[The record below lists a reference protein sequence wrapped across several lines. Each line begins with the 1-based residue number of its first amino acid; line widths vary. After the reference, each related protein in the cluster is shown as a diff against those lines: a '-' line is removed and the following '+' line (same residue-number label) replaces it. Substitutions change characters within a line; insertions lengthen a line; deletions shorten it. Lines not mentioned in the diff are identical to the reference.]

1 MIGLLVAEIRGW
13 LRVLAYWM
21 ADRAWSRVHSKCR
34 ERLVTE
40 WTTELDALCG
50 RDLTQVLTA
59 ARMFRRA
66 AQVNRAWGHNVGGA
80 PRRASHSEQR
90 PKADMDNAK
99 LLAVQALNRWIGQLG
114 DDRWLAGK
122 LRRARSQLEGSYW
135 ARRPLDDHNAERL
148 SLDALER
155 WSVEVAVDD
164 PKLRDQLRSA
174 RSQLE
179 VQQHKRPRAPQHA
192 SHWDLGPSV
201 DEGRRELLSLDA
213 LERWI
218 VELGDDDSELRE
230 QLHRARRKLG
240 TKP

>member
-21 ADRAWSRVHSKCR
+21 ADRASSRVHSKGR
-34 ERLVTE
+34 ERLLTE
-40 WTTELDALCG
+40 WTTELDALRG

-59 ARMFRRA
+59 GRMFRRA
-66 AQVNRAWGHNVGGA
+66 AEVNRAWRHDGGGA
-80 PRRASHSEQR
+80 PRRASHSEQ
-90 PKADMDNAK
+90 PKVDKDNAK
-99 LLAVQALNRWIGQLG
+99 LLAVQALNRWIAQL
-114 DDRWLAGK
+114 DDDHRLAGE
-122 LRRARSQLEGSYW
+122 LRRARSHLEGSYW
-135 ARRPLDDHNAERL
+135 ARRAGHDHNAERL
-148 SLDALER
+148 SLEALER
-155 WSVEVAVDD
+155 WSVEVAVEN

-179 VQQHKRPRAPQHA
+179 VQQHERPREPQHA

-201 DEGRRELLSLDA
+201 GEDRREVQSIDA

-218 VELGDDDSELRE
+218 VGLGDDDSELRE

-240 TKP
+240 TEP